1 MNILIVDDEA
11 PIRKLLSTCFARSGF
26 AVETAPDGA
35 DAIALCE
42 SNKFDVVVSDVMMP
56 RLNGHQLAQWVAVNS
71 PSTIT
76 VLMSGYDADCKRC
89 AYSPRC
95 TLIAKPFL
103 PHHMVDTVQ
112 SLLAQRAACD
122 VLI

>member
-1 MNILIVDDEA
+1 
-11 PIRKLLSTCFARSGF
+11 
-26 AVETAPDGA
+26 
-35 DAIALCE
+35 
-42 SNKFDVVVSDVMMP
+42 MMP

-76 VLMSGYDADCKRC
+76 VLMSGYDAECKRC